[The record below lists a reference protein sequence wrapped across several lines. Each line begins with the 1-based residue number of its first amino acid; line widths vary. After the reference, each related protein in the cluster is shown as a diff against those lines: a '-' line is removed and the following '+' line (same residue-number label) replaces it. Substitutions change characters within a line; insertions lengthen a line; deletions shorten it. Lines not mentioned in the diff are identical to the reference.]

1 MAVRYQQAFK
11 EMWAGNTPLFEKFAQ
26 MGMDHPQFHILGKQV
41 LKIVEDA
48 ERKLCG
54 KMEGGGYANYSAN
67 LADKFR
73 GEVRKSLK
81 YIDFVGVDIS

>member
-1 MAVRYQQAFK
+1 
-11 EMWAGNTPLFEKFAQ
+11 MWAANTPLFEKFAVLK
-26 MGMDHPQFHILGKQV
+26 MEDPEFNITGKQV

-54 KMEGGGYANYSAN
+54 KMEGGGYASYSGN

-73 GEVRKSLK
+73 GEVRKALK
-81 YIDFVGVDIS
+81 YIDFVGVDISP

>member
-1 MAVRYQQAFK
+1 
-11 EMWAGNTPLFEKFAQ
+11 MWSANADLLEKF
-26 MGMDHPQFHILGKQV
+26 GKLTMDDPQFNIIGKQV
-41 LKIVEDA
+41 LRIVEDA

-54 KMEGGGYANYSAN
+54 KMESGGYSTYSAN

-81 YIDFVGVDIS
+81 YIDFVGTY

>member
-11 EMWAGNTPLFEKFAQ
+11 EMWSANTDLFEKFAKLQ
-26 MGMDHPQFHILGKQV
+26 MNDSQFNILGKQV
-41 LKIVEDA
+41 LRIVEDT

-67 LADKFR
+67 LAEKFR
-73 GEVRKSLK
+73 SEVRKSLK